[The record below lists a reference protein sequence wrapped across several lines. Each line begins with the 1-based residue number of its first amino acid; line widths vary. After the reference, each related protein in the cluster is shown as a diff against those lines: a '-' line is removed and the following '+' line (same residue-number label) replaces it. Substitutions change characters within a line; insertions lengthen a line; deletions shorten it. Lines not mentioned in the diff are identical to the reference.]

1 MEFQLPDNIRSEKT
15 SKMIISLLQELTPQL
30 SKLLEL
36 AEKIN
41 TYQLNNQIRDHVYSC
56 FRTIVPLSRT
66 FKVTPIKVT
75 NAWGSDAYLAIGK
88 WLRWKT
94 AWYRYGELIY
104 ENEFFDVIRE
114 HGDQLVPYVRK
125 TIRPVFAE
133 LVELTKQIKIVPDFG
148 VQINFAPR
156 TILEYELYSGKR
168 GVDFKTS
175 KVNALVIKTDSPLHI
190 DYLDMNKKLGYD
202 YITLNSKHDLHLI
215 AQLINELEKLYE
227 IAYEEVR
234 EAREHD
240 LKILKQME
248 DLVMPFKLSRAL
260 S

>member
-1 MEFQLPDNIRSEKT
+1 MEVQLPDNIRSEKT
-15 SKMIISLLQELTPQL
+15 SKMIISLLEELRPQL
-30 SKLLEL
+30 NKLLKL

-41 TYQLNNQIRDHVYSC
+41 TYQLNNQIRDHVYGC

-66 FKVTPIKVT
+66 FKVTSIKVEHL
-75 NAWGSDAYLAIGK
+75 WGYDAYLAIGK
-88 WLRWKT
+88 WIRWKIR
-94 AWYRYGELIY
+94 WYKYGDLIY

-114 HGDQLVPYVRK
+114 YGDQLVPYVRK
-125 TIRPVFAE
+125 TIRSIFAE

-175 KVNALVIKTDSPLHI
+175 KINTLIIKTDSPLHI
-190 DYLDMNKKLGYD
+190 DYLGMNEKLGYN

-234 EAREHD
+234 EARKHD
-240 LKILKQME
+240 LKILKRME
-248 DLVMPFKLSRAL
+248 DLVLPFKLSRAL